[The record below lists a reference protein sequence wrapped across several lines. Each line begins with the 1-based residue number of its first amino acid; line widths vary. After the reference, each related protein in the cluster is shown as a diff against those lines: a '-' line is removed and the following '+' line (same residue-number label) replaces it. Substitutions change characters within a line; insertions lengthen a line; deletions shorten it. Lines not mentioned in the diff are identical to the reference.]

1 MSQDLAGLTL
11 VELATAIAD
20 GSITSVAATTW
31 SLERLRRIGPQL
43 NCIAVLSDDA
53 VLAQATLARP
63 AEIAFVSTG
72 KHGVHSEHMGLL
84 LAEMQTLARQHP
96 GATW

>member
-43 NCIAVLSDDA
+43 NCIAVLSDDTVLSQAETLDQLIDVVGLCDERGSPYA
-53 VLAQATLARP
+53 VLVYFNTHKLDRRAVVRHL
-63 AEIAFVSTG
+63 E
-72 KHGVHSEHMGLL
+72 
-84 LAEMQTLARQHP
+84 
-96 GATW
+96 